1 MNKDKNHYNAFFR
14 LALDISSIVILL
26 LSANFSELDKAYY
39 ITSLVLNF
47 QFIINTL
54 ELMENEVDPLRYKA
68 SIVSLVSGT
77 IGFLL
82 FLNVF
87 LRNSSQTVN
96 VYGNIVYHCLVS
108 ILLVVTYFPNFL
120 TWVMFFEN
128 KFKIIGKQSS

>member
-1 MNKDKNHYNAFFR
+1 MNKDKNHYNAYFR

-54 ELMENEVDPLRYKA
+54 ELMENEVDPLRYTA

-96 VYGNIVYHCLVS
+96 VYGNIAYHCLVS